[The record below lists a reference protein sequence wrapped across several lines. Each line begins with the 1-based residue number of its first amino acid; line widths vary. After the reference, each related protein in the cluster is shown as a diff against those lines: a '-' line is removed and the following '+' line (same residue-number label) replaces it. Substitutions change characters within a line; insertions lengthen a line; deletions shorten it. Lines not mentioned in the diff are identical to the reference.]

1 MKREPALI
9 RWRRWAAAAKT
20 RQGERGLK
28 LFVGSAK
35 QMVQVPAG
43 KRLLWAL
50 CLSNI
55 WTQYKKGK
63 GRWGRRGPSRQ
74 HRGLRGP
81 TRTPAGSPQQRW
93 SCQRMS
99 VIRRL
104 TEVIPRLSPALQQAV
119 PLSATLK
126 EGKGGEAARHGG
138 GGVLSQLGLMKAPR
152 LCPKI
157 TIALFWSFVVSCWQW
172 LLTKRL
178 DMERIWPLTL
188 PSSFLS
194 LRAEAFSLGGWQQQ
208 RKQVWGLHVALFLK
222 GIWWGLCRQEKQVR
236 VEVLV
241 QQKQKTWRKK
251 SKKKKNR
258 PPDFFFSQFLLSN
271 RCQGR
276 WWWISRKWAKKKK
289 WDSIL

>member
-1 MKREPALI
+1 MGCSSEDKAGREGIETVCRVCQTNGAGPCGKEI
-9 RWRRWAAAAKT
+9 IM
-20 RQGERGLK
+20 
-28 LFVGSAK
+28 GSVSVK
-35 QMVQVPAG
+35 H
-43 KRLLWAL
+43 L
-50 CLSNI
+50 
-55 WTQYKKGK
+55 TQYKKGK
-63 GRWGRRGPSRQ
+63 GRWGQRGPPRQ

-104 TEVIPRLSPALQQAV
+104 TEVIPRLSPALQQAS
-119 PLSATLK
+119 PLSAALK

-138 GGVLSQLGLMKAPR
+138 GGVLSQPGLMKAPC

-208 RKQVWGLHVALFLK
+208 RKQVWGLHIALFLK

-241 QQKQKTWRKK
+241 QQKQKSWRKK
-251 SKKKKNR
+251 RKKKKNR
-258 PPDFFFSQFLLSN
+258 PPDSFFLPVSPLKQMPRQMVVN
-271 RCQGR
+271 
-276 WWWISRKWAKKKK
+276 
-289 WDSIL
+289 